1 MASRFSFRRL
11 ALIAAA
17 LAALLTSCSTTLTLN
32 EAATTTRIA
41 PTTTEPTTT
50 QTPATVART
59 EAPPTTI
66 RFSELPT
73 VSIDELPPEALDTL
87 ILIRNGGPY
96 PYRQDDGVF
105 QNREGILPDHPRGHY
120 REYTIETPGSP
131 DRGARRFV
139 VGERG
144 EIYYT
149 DDHYSS
155 FREVTSG
162 GDR

>member
-1 MASRFSFRRL
+1 M
-11 ALIAAA
+11 A
-17 LAALLTSCSTTLTLN
+17 LASTLGACSTSLTVNEATTTLAA
-32 EAATTTRIA
+32 AATTAA
-41 PTTTEPTTT
+41 PTTSTPVATT
-50 QTPATVART
+50 PPT
-59 EAPPTTI
+59 EAPPTI
-66 RFSELPT
+66 VRFSDLPT
-73 VSIDELPPEALDTL
+73 VSIDELPPEAFDTL

-120 REYTIETPGSP
+120 HEYTIETPGSP

-139 VGERG
+139 TGEPG

-155 FREVTSG
+155 FREVTAG